1 MQNSFLEQANVAE
14 HNYMLQFL
22 KLKVCVELVP
32 ETLHCVLTWNFIFD
46 YLYITII
53 YKGIFTTGA
62 SHWTTA
68 SSLKFVSGITLSEN
82 TTGSLN

>member
-32 ETLHCVLTWNFIFD
+32 ETLHCVLT
-46 YLYITII
+46 
-53 YKGIFTTGA
+53 
-62 SHWTTA
+62 
-68 SSLKFVSGITLSEN
+68 
-82 TTGSLN
+82 